1 MDAPFSS
8 RGSWQL
14 RLVFFQQS
22 GAMQSVLSE
31 MQGHLREMKNNAM
44 EISSEVLAST
54 FRSLKIDENRRIARY
69 VAGPQSAGVPQ

>member
-44 EISSEVLAST
+44 EISSEVLAGW
-54 FRSLKIDENRRIARY
+54 NRTLGLSNAPDSR
-69 VAGPQSAGVPQ
+69 VAL